1 MGRELD
7 IKQFGFSIIQD
18 DNRGYFRHREYQSEV
33 RMMIRDRDS
42 EWECCS
48 VLSRG
53 FGGDLDI
60 GQLRFSSISDDG
72 REYFRHGEH

>member
-1 MGRELD
+1 
-7 IKQFGFSIIQD
+7 
-18 DNRGYFRHREYQSEV
+18 
-33 RMMIRDRDS
+33 MMIRDRDS